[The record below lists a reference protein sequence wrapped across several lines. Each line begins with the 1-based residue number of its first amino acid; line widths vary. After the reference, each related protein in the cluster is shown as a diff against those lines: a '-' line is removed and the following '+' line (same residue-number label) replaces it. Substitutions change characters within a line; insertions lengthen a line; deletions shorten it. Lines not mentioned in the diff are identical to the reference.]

1 MDNKKLPFGLKV
13 LEEIVKE
20 YPTPFYLY
28 DEASIVNTCKELYSA
43 FSWAKDYKNF
53 FAVKATPNPY
63 LLELLKEYNLGADC
77 SSSNEIILSKKV
89 GFKAEDIVFT
99 SNNTTVEEF
108 KLAMDAGALINFDD
122 ISHIEIL
129 ASQIDLPKFIS
140 CRYNPGSSKA
150 GNVIIGKPE
159 EAKFG
164 FNKEQLFKAYKILK
178 EKGVERFGLHAMV
191 ASNELDEEYFADTAR
206 MLFELVGEIKKEL
219 QIEIETVNLGGGLG
233 IPYKPEEKPINLTKL
248 GSLIKE
254 MYTNKISTLG
264 LKKDLRVV
272 MENGRFITGPNG
284 YLVTRC
290 INHKNIYRN
299 YIGVDATMANLMR
312 PGMYG
317 AYHHISVPGKED
329 VKELKE
335 FDVVGSLCE
344 NNDKF
349 AINRML
355 PEVER
360 GDFLVIHDAGA
371 HGHSMGFQYNGKLRC
386 AELLLK
392 TNGSIQKIRRA
403 ETPADYFATLDDGKY
418 ASLAS

>member
-1 MDNKKLPFGLKV
+1 MENKKLPFDLKV
-13 LEEIVKE
+13 LEEIAKE
-20 YPTPFYLY
+20 YPTPFYVY
-28 DEASIVNTCKELYSA
+28 DEANIVKTCKELYSA
-43 FSWAKDYKNF
+43 FSWAKGYKNF

-63 LLELLKEYNLGADC
+63 LLELLKENNLGADC

-89 GFKAEDIVFT
+89 GFNAEDIVFT

-108 KLAMDAGALINFDD
+108 KLAIDAGALINFDD

-129 ASQIDLPKFIS
+129 SNEMELPKFIS
-140 CRYNPGSSKA
+140 CRYNPGDSKA

-164 FNKEQLFKAYKILK
+164 FRKEQLFKAYKMLK

-219 QIEIETVNLGGGLG
+219 EIEIETVNLGGGLG
-233 IPYKPEEKPINLTKL
+233 IPYKPEEKAIDLQKL

-254 MYTNKISTLG
+254 MYETKITPLN
-264 LKKDLRVV
+264 LKNNLRVV

-284 YLVTRC
+284 YLVTKC
-290 INHKNIYRN
+290 INHKSIYRD
-299 YIGVDATMANLMR
+299 YIGVDANMANLMR

-317 AYHHISVPGKED
+317 AYHYISAPGKEN

-355 PEVER
+355 PEVNR

-392 TNGSIQKIRRA
+392 TDGSIQKIRRA
-403 ETPADYFATLDDGKY
+403 ETPSDYFATLDDGKY
-418 ASLAS
+418 SSLAS